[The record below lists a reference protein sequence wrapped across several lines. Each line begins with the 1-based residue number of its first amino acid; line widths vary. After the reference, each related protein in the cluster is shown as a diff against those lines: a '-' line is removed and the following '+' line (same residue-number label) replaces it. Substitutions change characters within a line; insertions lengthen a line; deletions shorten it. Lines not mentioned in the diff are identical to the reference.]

1 MFRHVPGCSG
11 MFRNVPCS
19 GFYRRP
25 PYPLECSKMFTHPLE
40 IFLFVIKVNRVLV
53 QPTSEKCS
61 GLCSTPG
68 ISSVL
73 RGICRYSGFSSPFV
87 YSHKA
92 FYNLHMSLIQWTP
105 RHIWAFAVQ
114 EGRLFD
120 LTILLSGEVS
130 LAFRCNLL

>member
-1 MFRHVPGCSG
+1 MLK
-11 MFRNVPCS
+11 NVHTPT
-19 GFYRRP
+19 GN
-25 PYPLECSKMFTHPLE
+25 
-40 IFLFVIKVNRVLV
+40 IFICDK
-53 QPTSEKCS
+53 SEQS
-61 GLCSTPG
+61 VGSTYLGEMLWVCSTPG

-92 FYNLHMSLIQWTP
+92 FYNLHMSIVQWTP

-130 LAFRCNLL
+130 LAFRCILL